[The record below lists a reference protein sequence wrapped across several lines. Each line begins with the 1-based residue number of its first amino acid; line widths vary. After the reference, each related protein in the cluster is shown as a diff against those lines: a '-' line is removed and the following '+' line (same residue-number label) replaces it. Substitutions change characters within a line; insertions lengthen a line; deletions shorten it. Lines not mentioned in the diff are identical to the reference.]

1 MVEIEVSNA
10 TGQNRPE
17 AYRMPGDVARIFTN
31 VSIAPYAINQKI
43 RFESEAH
50 LKEFKKQ
57 KASLLT
63 GKNPVLIIGHQLG
76 KRKVEHAG
84 EAVQKEFKSKVDKD
98 LDKLKEDLG
107 EAGEK
112 ITGKPITIEAVR
124 VKRKST

>member
-10 TGQNRPE
+10 TGQNRVE
-17 AYRMPGDVARIFTN
+17 AYRMPGDVARIFN

-43 RFESEAH
+43 RFESEAY

-57 KASLLT
+57 KASLLA

-112 ITGKPITIEAVR
+112 TTGKPITIEAVR
-124 VKRKST
+124 VKRKGT

>member
-10 TGQNRPE
+10 TGQNRVE
-17 AYRMPGDVARIFTN
+17 AYRMPGDVSRIFH

-112 ITGKPITIEAVR
+112 TSGKPITIDAVR